1 MQMQKAR
8 EFDTLIAPTGDA
20 ALLEG
25 KVRRVVDSNQ
35 FEGAK
40 PSQLVKCATLSRF
53 NATARSDFTREKTER
68 LTSRQGEVFNLAM
81 QGLITKEIARVL
93 NLSHRTVEVHRAQIL
108 RRLGYSAFSQ
118 LMQEM
123 LGSNRR

>member
-8 EFDTLIAPTGDA
+8 EFDTLVAPTGDA

-35 FEGAK
+35 FEEAK
-40 PSQLVKCATLSRF
+40 PSDFVKCATLSRL